1 MPQMGREILLISPIT
16 AHPTASSFPGAWS
29 KQIVWIY
36 VFSKTSK
43 RMMIF
48 SVRFT
53 PCSMHTL
60 LVIPEISASGKER
73 DSASTIS

>member
-1 MPQMGREILLISPIT
+1 
-16 AHPTASSFPGAWS
+16 
-29 KQIVWIY
+29 
-36 VFSKTSK
+36 
-43 RMMIF
+43 MIF

-60 LVIPEISASGKER
+60 LVIPEISASGKDK

>member
-43 RMMIF
+43 RMTIF
-48 SVRFT
+48 SARFT

-60 LVIPEISASGKER
+60 LVIPEISASGKDK